1 LKQSAEG
8 KYLLKQSALMNNTS
22 SLAKII
28 IDHLLSKERKL
39 KYFLIFYFAIYSD
52 IFILY
57 E

>member
-8 KYLLKQSALMNNTS
+8 KYLLKQSALMNNSS

-52 IFILY
+52 IFIL
-57 E
+57 